1 MTHRILVFSTLLVS
15 VLGQRCVHWLYSNFL
30 CLHHL
35 FSVSHPSPPLQEEQD
50 HPDQLLLADKYY
62 LLELLLLFPNV
73 KLLFLNNKLLF
84 LNVKLLFLRDKL
96 LFLSV
101 KLLFLRDKQLFPLDK
116 LLFLNNNNSSLCS
129 TLNNSL
135 MPRDLF
141 HNNLNN
147 LNSLF
152 HNNNL

>member
-15 VLGQRCVHWLYSNFL
+15 VLGQRWVHWLYSNFL

-50 HPDQLLLADKYY
+50 QPDQLLLADKYY

-84 LNVKLLFLRDKL
+84 LSVKLLFLKD
-96 LFLSV
+96 

-152 HNNNL
+152 PNNNL

>member
-84 LNVKLLFLRDKL
+84 L
-96 LFLSV
+96 SV